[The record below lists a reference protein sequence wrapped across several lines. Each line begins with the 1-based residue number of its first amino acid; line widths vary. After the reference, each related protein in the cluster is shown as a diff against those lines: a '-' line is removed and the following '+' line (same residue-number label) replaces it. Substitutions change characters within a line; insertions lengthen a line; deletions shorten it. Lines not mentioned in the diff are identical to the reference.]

1 MAQHVTFWRMK
12 VQPGKI
18 NDLKAV
24 MTARQEEARLKA
36 TGWVQTIVGER
47 KEGSDEIWGVV
58 TWDTSDNYYK
68 NAESPDQNQWYEKMR
83 SFLAA
88 EPEWFDCDVVED
100 ARA

>member
-1 MAQHVTFWRMK
+1 MK

-24 MTARQEEARLKA
+24 MNARQEEARLKS
-36 TGWVQTIVGER
+36 TGWEQTIIGER
-47 KEGSDEIWGVV
+47 KDASDEIWGLV

-83 SFLAA
+83 SFLSAD
-88 EPEWFDCDVVED
+88 PEWFDCAVVED